1 MSVWGMLDR
10 HQQDQPC
17 WHQKSWK
24 ARERGADLE
33 PEKLHGQRE
42 SQHGCFSPGCA
53 LVLAERVSSSV
64 LLRELAETITRIE
77 QEKQKVSGT
86 QPRARRC

>member
-1 MSVWGMLDR
+1 MLGLEELEG
-10 HQQDQPC
+10 
-17 WHQKSWK
+17 KGEGS
-24 ARERGADLE
+24 DLE

-64 LLRELAETITRIE
+64 LLQELAETTTRIE
-77 QEKQKVSGT
+77 QKQKVSGT